1 MCVDDPIRPLV
12 LILPKVVGYVK
23 MFKYIDGEEK
33 KNKKL
38 ISFRIHD
45 YKLLEKF
52 KTIWIK
58 IEDSKKKKN
67 ELDVLQVYNVRYI
80 KARIRTKVY
89 TNFRCL
95 NMSEEVQNENILQP
109 FLLVPCLFITSNY
122 I

>member
-1 MCVDDPIRPLV
+1 MI
-12 LILPKVVGYVK
+12 ISYW
-23 MFKYIDGEEK
+23 
-33 KNKKL
+33 KNLKPFGL
-38 ISFRIHD
+38 R
-45 YKLLEKF
+45 L
-52 KTIWIK
+52 KTQ
-58 IEDSKKKKN
+58 KKKKN

>member
-12 LILPKVVGYVK
+12 LILPKFVGYVK

-58 IEDSKKKKN
+58 IEDSKKKN